1 MVDSTVGV
9 LPITRVDRTLDHL
22 PPDFLDRSTGSNI
35 LEGRTY
41 GSPPRDGGGA
51 YDADAMDGLPVGVQ
65 VVGRP
70 WEEERVLALMKVLE
84 GLVGYQYD

>member
-9 LPITRVDRTLDHL
+9 LPITRVNSTFDAL
-22 PPDFLDRSTGSNI
+22 PPDFLDGSTGSNI

-41 GSPPRDGGGA
+41 GCPARDGAGA
-51 YDADAMDGLPVGVQ
+51 YDANAMDGLPVGVQ
-65 VVGRP
+65 VIGKP
-70 WEEERVLALMKVLE
+70 WEEERVLGLMKVLE